1 MMSSLFKWLATGQS
15 TAVVFFVSQMFFEAG
30 AEGMFRFADV
40 EFSAFGAMNNVHDVV
55 RLAVEMFGDVHLFN
69 ASFPHVIPL
78 LLYVSLAYSLL
89 KAPSSWKQLSD
100 LFVLYCLWI

>member
-1 MMSSLFKWLATGQS
+1 MSARR
-15 TAVVFFVSQMFFEAG
+15 FFEADVEG
-30 AEGMFRFADV
+30 ASRFPDV
-40 EFSAFGAMNNVHDVV
+40 EFSAFGAMNNVHGVV

-78 LLYVSLAYSLL
+78 LLYVSLAYILL